1 MFGHAEPGSGACSRA
16 AAENLTMVLLTGA
29 NGHLGANL
37 LRRLLADGEQIRVF
51 LRTGSDNST
60 VDGLAVERVY
70 GDLRDFESVRAAVRG
85 CSHIYH
91 CAAKVSTLDSGQQEL
106 FESNV
111 LGTRHVLLAALEH
124 NVRKVVVSGSF
135 SATGYDLVRPS
146 DETFPFNPFLK
157 HLPYG
162 MTKAFV
168 EHECLKAAA
177 EGLDVVVAV
186 SCAILGPNDF
196 KPSRMGRVLCDV
208 ANRRMRAYI
217 PGGFEFVSARDIVAG
232 HILAMQKG
240 RSGQKYILSSE
251 FLTVDDLMTIFEEVT
266 GQPRPP
272 LRLPAPMMAFFAEAS
287 NFVLNFFPEVP
298 RRFTPAAVRI
308 LRMHRRA
315 DIGKARR
322 ELGYEPTPIVD
333 AVREAYDWFVER
345 RAILRPKA
353 VSLAGART

>member
-1 MFGHAEPGSGACSRA
+1 
-16 AAENLTMVLLTGA
+16 MVLLTGA

-37 LRRLLADGEQIRVF
+37 LRRLLVDGADVRVL

-60 VDGLAVERVY
+60 VDGLPVERVY
-70 GDLRDFESVRAAVRG
+70 GDLRDFDSIRAAVLG

-91 CAAKVSTLDSGQQEL
+91 CAAKVSTLDNEQKEL
-106 FESNV
+106 YESNI
-111 LGTRHVLLAALEH
+111 LGTRNVLLAALEFG
-124 NVRKVVVSGSF
+124 VQKVVVSGSF
-135 SATGYDLVRPS
+135 SATGYDLVHPS

-177 EGLDVVVAV
+177 DGLNVVVAV

-208 ANRRMRAYI
+208 ANRSMKAYI
-217 PGGFEFVSARDIVAG
+217 PGGFEFVTARDIVAG
-232 HILAMQKG
+232 HILAMQRG
-240 RSGQKYILSSE
+240 RSGQKYIFSSE
-251 FLTVDDLMTIFEEVT
+251 FLTVDDLMAIFEEVT
-266 GQPRPP
+266 GQPRPS
-272 LRLPAPMMAFFAEAS
+272 LRLPAPLMAFCAEAS
-287 NFVLNFFPEVP
+287 NFVLNFFPSVP

-322 ELGYEPTPIVD
+322 ELGYEPTRVID

-345 RAILRPKA
+345 GAIVRPKA
-353 VSLAGART
+353 MSVAAKA